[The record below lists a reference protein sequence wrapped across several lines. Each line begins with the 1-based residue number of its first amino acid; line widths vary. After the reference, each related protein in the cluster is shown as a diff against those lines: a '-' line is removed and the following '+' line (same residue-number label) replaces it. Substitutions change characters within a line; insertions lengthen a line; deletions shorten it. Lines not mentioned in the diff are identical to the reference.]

1 VSDKEQGNWFKRHK
15 VLTVIFG
22 FVLLIIIVSAVS
34 SDSSKT
40 SSGGKKA
47 GSSNAQKTY
56 RFADRADKQKK
67 DIEVLPNEP
76 ATLDGVKM
84 TVTSA
89 EYKTAISE
97 FETAASGKTYA
108 LVNVSLE
115 NTSDKTKPYNPFDF
129 RVQTASGQVLDAT
142 VVSTPSLNSGDL
154 VTGGKVSGVIPFE
167 VPVEDGHQYL
177 IWKPGLSSDRAI
189 VQIK

>member
-1 VSDKEQGNWFKRHK
+1 MSDKKQGNWFKRHK
-15 VLTVIFG
+15 VLSVILG
-22 FVLLIIIVSAVS
+22 LVLLVVVVSAVGGG
-34 SDSSKT
+34 SSKT
-40 SSGGKKA
+40 SNGG
-47 GSSNAQKTY
+47 GSNNAEKTY

-67 DIEVLPNEP
+67 DIEVVPNEA

-84 TVTSA
+84 TVTGA

-108 LVNVSLE
+108 LVTVSLE
-115 NTSDKTKPYNPFDF
+115 NTGDKTKPYNPFDF
-129 RVQTASGQVLDAT
+129 RVQTASGQVLDPT
-142 VVSTPSLNSGDL
+142 VVSTPGLNSGDL
-154 VTGGKVSGVIPFE
+154 VAGGKVSGVIPFE

-177 IWKPGLSSDRAI
+177 IWKPGFGSERAI